1 MTPIEEIKQ
10 RLEIVSVVSGYVS
23 LTKAGRN
30 FKARCPFHSERTP
43 SFYVFPDG
51 QNWRCFGACATGGDI
66 FSFVMRQEGIE
77 FGDALRLLAERA
89 GVPLQETAR
98 APEEDQRLA
107 RLSEVNQAAAFFY
120 HDLLNNSPDAAEA
133 RGYVERRGLSRETVQ
148 DFLLGYSPNRW
159 DGLKNHLEGRGF
171 SVAEMVDAGLLT
183 EGESGR
189 YDRFRGRL
197 MFPIRGTD
205 WVVIGFGAREL
216 DGSNPKY
223 LNSPQTPLFDK
234 SATLYALDRARSAI
248 RLQKQA
254 VIVEGYMDVIMAHQ
268 NGFTNVVAAMGTSL
282 TEKQVGILA
291 RLTANFVLA
300 LDADAAGQT
309 ATLRGLEVAPDAM
322 GEEATARPAWQ
333 GKVRRRQ
340 VDGRQVFYG
349 LPTGAANIVAKR
361 KGEIKVVELP
371 RGQDPDDVIRENPA
385 HWQELIAQSVPMM
398 DFLFKS
404 IQQRYDLT
412 SPRGKDEAAKEVLP
426 FIAELPSPIE
436 QAHYLQRLATLIGVD
451 EGTLQAA
458 MPRKGRRGNAERAGA
473 GAADTPQPVEQ
484 SEVLEDHCLALLF
497 RFDFLRPQAVS
508 LRPEHFHSTEVRE
521 LFRAWQA
528 GVAENYEETVDQTL
542 TSRLLEIREKPLPPL
557 TERMAQA
564 ALTQCIDR
572 LEQRRLLELKSQHR
586 LRLAQEESGHGFEDP
601 DTLVVEIL
609 EQEVVVNRQ
618 LDELMKRKRA
628 RPVESSLEG
637 SAL

>member
-1 MTPIEEIKQ
+1 
-10 RLEIVSVVSGYVS
+10 
-23 LTKAGRN
+23 
-30 FKARCPFHSERTP
+30 
-43 SFYVFPDG
+43 
-51 QNWRCFGACATGGDI
+51 
-66 FSFVMRQEGIE
+66 
-77 FGDALRLLAERA
+77 
-89 GVPLQETAR
+89 
-98 APEEDQRLA
+98 
-107 RLSEVNQAAAFFY
+107 
-120 HDLLNNSPDAAEA
+120 
-133 RGYVERRGLSRETVQ
+133 
-148 DFLLGYSPNRW
+148 
-159 DGLKNHLEGRGF
+159 
-171 SVAEMVDAGLLT
+171 
-183 EGESGR
+183 
-189 YDRFRGRL
+189 
-197 MFPIRGTD
+197 
-205 WVVIGFGAREL
+205 
-216 DGSNPKY
+216 
-223 LNSPQTPLFDK
+223 
-234 SATLYALDRARSAI
+234 
-248 RLQKQA
+248 

-322 GEEATARPAWQ
+322 GEEATASPAWQ

-371 RGQDPDDVIRENPA
+371 RGQDPDDVIGENPA
-385 HWQELIAQSVPMM
+385 QWQELIAQSVPMM

-451 EGTLQAA
+451 ESTLQAA
-458 MPRKGRRGNAERAGA
+458 MPRTGKRGNAERAGA
-473 GAADTPQPVEQ
+473 AADIPQPVVQ
-484 SEVLEDHCLALLF
+484 SEVLEDYCLALLF
-497 RFDFLRPQAVS
+497 RFDFLRPQAVA
-508 LRPEHFHSTEVRE
+508 LLPEHFHSTEVRE
-521 LFRAWQA
+521 LFHAWQA
-528 GVAENYEETVDQTL
+528 GVAENYEETVDQAL
-542 TSRLLEIREKPLPPL
+542 MPRLREIREKPLPPL

-572 LEQRRLLELKSQHR
+572 LEQRRLLQLKSQHR

-601 DTLVVEIL
+601 NTLVVEIL

-618 LDELMKRKRA
+618 LDELMKRRRA
-628 RPVESSLEG
+628 RPAESSLEG